1 MRGKKIC
8 VDTNILLRILVKDD
22 ADQMEKALAVIKNVH
37 RLGYKLHVLPVA
49 ILEVVWVLEKVYR
62 LSSSRIRE
70 IVEGIIFT
78 PGLKV
83 EKAQVFLEAL
93 RDYEEKNIK
102 FADALMAY
110 WALSENLSGIVTF
123 DRKHFQRIK
132 KLEMVD
138 PEIFS
143 SNR

>member
-1 MRGKKIC
+1 M
-8 VDTNILLRILVKDD
+8 LRILVKDD
-22 ADQMEKALAVIKNVH
+22 ADQLEKALAVFKNAH
-37 RLGYKLHVLPVA
+37 RLGYKLHVLPIA
-49 ILEVVWVLEKVYR
+49 LLEVVWVLEKVYR
-62 LSSSRIRE
+62 LSRSRIRE

-78 PGLKV
+78 PRLKV

-132 KLEMVD
+132 KLEVVD

>member
-8 VDTNILLRILVKDD
+8 VDTNVLLRILVKDD
-22 ADQMEKALAVIKNVH
+22 ADQLEKALAVFKNAH
-37 RLGYKLHVLPVA
+37 RLGYKLHVLPIA
-49 ILEVVWVLEKVYR
+49 LLEVVWVLEKVYR
-62 LSSSRIRE
+62 LSRSRIRE

-93 RDYEEKNIK
+93 RDYEEKNVK

-132 KLEMVD
+132 KLEVIA
-138 PEIFS
+138 PEIFLCD
-143 SNR
+143 R

>member
-22 ADQMEKALAVIKNVH
+22 ADQMEKALAVIKNAH